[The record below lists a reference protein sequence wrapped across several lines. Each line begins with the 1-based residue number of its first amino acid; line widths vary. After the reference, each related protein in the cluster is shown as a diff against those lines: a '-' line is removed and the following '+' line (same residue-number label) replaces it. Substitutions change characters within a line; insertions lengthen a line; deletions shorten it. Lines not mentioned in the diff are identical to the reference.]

1 MEIKLAVRVTPGAKR
16 NSVRGL
22 LTGVWS
28 IKIAAPAVEGKANEA
43 LVNYLSQVLG
53 VRKNSISLMKGAN
66 NRIKLLS
73 ITGITPEEAA
83 TRLTGEA
90 AD

>member
-1 MEIKLAVRVTPGAKR
+1 
-16 NSVRGL
+16 
-22 LTGVWS
+22 
-28 IKIAAPAVEGKANEA
+28 
-43 LVNYLSQVLG
+43 
-53 VRKNSISLMKGAN
+53 MKGAN